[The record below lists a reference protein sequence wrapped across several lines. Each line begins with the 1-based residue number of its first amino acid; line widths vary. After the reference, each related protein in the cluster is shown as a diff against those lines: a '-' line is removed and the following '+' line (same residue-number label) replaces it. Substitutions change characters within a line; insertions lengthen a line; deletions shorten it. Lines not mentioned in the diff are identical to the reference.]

1 MISWCD
7 LPFTLALASGAEEAA
22 GRVAEGLRGGRA
34 EFDSGTLLTLALSL
48 AAIVLVLWFTSYCS
62 GGRRRTTAYH
72 SPGRLF
78 LTLCRA
84 HRLGWRD
91 VWLLWRLARW
101 YELEDP
107 ARLFLEPERFD
118 PSTLSRRLTRQAA
131 RLRLL
136 RSRLFAGLVETDSPS
151 GPPANSGA
159 FGLPL
164 PSTATAGIAPPV
176 ETVA

>member
-1 MISWCD
+1 MSPWCD
-7 LPFTLALASGAEEAA
+7 LLFTLALASGAEEAA
-22 GRVAEGLRGGRA
+22 GRVAEGFRGERA

-48 AAIVLVLWFTSYCS
+48 AAVLLVLWFTSYWS
-62 GGRRRTTAYH
+62 GGRRRASAYH

-84 HRLGWRD
+84 HRLRWRD
-91 VWLLWRLARW
+91 VWLLWQLARW

-136 RSRLFAGLVETDSPS
+136 RARLFAGLRETEEPS
-151 GPPANSGA
+151 GPSTHSGVL
-159 FGLPL
+159 GLPV
-164 PSTATAGIAPPV
+164 PSTAAAGIAPAIEAV
-176 ETVA
+176 S